1 MTFNELYKKLE
12 DSNFN
17 DTLTGSLFYNVYICQ
32 YNVEE
37 EYEVVKMLKKWKE
50 SLIRPTNHIDALTVD
65 IFDEFCIYLKNR
77 AFGKHESMFDYLINK
92 EKEDSKAVQETLL
105 RNAGSDDFIAH
116 IDKKIKA
123 YLQNENDKMKSFIF
137 FYGFGRIYPYL
148 RVNAFLSNFE
158 KYNSGENLKIL
169 IFYPGK
175 VSGSSFSLFGLLND
189 NHNYRSIKLFEEP
202 LTISDY

>member
-12 DSNFN
+12 DSTFN
-17 DTLTGSLFYNVYICQ
+17 DTTTGSLFYNVYICQ
-32 YNVEE
+32 YNVED
-37 EYEVVKMLKKWKE
+37 EYEVVKTLKGWEE
-50 SLIRPTNHIDALTVD
+50 SLIRPANYIDVLLID
-65 IFDEFCIYLKNR
+65 IFDEYCSFLDGKS
-77 AFGKHESMFDYLINK
+77 FGKHESMFNYLINK
-92 EKEDSKAVQETLL
+92 EKEDSQAVQETLI

-123 YLQNENDKMKSFIF
+123 HLKKENDKKQPFIF

-158 KYNSGENLKIL
+158 RYNSGENIKIL

-175 VSGSSFSLFGLLND
+175 VSGNSFSLFGLLND
-189 NHNYRSIKLFEEP
+189 NHTYRSIKLFEEP
-202 LTISDY
+202 LTIGD